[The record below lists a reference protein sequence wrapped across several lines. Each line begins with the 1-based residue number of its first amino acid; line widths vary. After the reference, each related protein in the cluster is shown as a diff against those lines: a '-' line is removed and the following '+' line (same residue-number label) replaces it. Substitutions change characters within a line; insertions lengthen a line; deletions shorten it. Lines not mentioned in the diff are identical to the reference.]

1 MLLDKEI
8 RKEIA
13 KKQEFF
19 NNYLEN
25 EEEGKIGTVYLEYSF
40 NMKKDRYRIILYP
53 AEARGKLIFY
63 CSSLYMYIYHK
74 SMAEQFKEYCLA
86 LKSAA
91 EETEEE
97 YRRIWDDIT
106 GMYPGPFLVKV
117 DFKKGLM
124 EEQTGNNIGNILDEK
139 RISIRELSIGINMD
153 YAGTHRLVNRTNLNT
168 TTLGTLIKIAEYLNV
183 EIQDLYK

>member
-8 RKEIA
+8 KKEVA
-13 KKQEFF
+13 EKQDFF
-19 NNYLEN
+19 NNYLEDEKG
-25 EEEGKIGTVYLEYSF
+25 EEIGTIYLQYTF

-53 AEARGKLIFY
+53 EKARGKIIFY
-63 CSSLYMYIYHK
+63 CSSLYMHIYYK
-74 SMAEQFKEYCLA
+74 SMAEQFKKYCIA
-86 LKSAA
+86 LEGV

-117 DFKKGLM
+117 DFKKGVM
-124 EEQTGNNIGNILDEK
+124 DEQTGNNILTILDEK
-139 RISIRELSIGINMD
+139 GISIRELSLGIKMD
-153 YAGTHRLVNRTNLNT
+153 YAGTHRLVNRASLNT
-168 TTLGTLIKIAEYLNV
+168 TKLETLVKIANYLNV